1 MRRAKLR
8 DVQGNASDSKQQRVL
23 LVSKPVHAPFH
34 DGSQVLVREI
44 ANQLRRFTPTVMGT
58 GERHGFAAHVRVER
72 TYPRHGAFA
81 PQLQQNLRPMW
92 RLLRGPDVDV
102 WHFVFAPNLRSCR
115 AIRALRQFKTRP
127 TVQTIASPPR
137 SFEGVE
143 QLLFGD
149 AIVAQSEW
157 TAEQVRAHWGARVD
171 VIRPPVSPVA
181 VPAPELT
188 ASLRRQLD
196 VALDAELVTYPGDLE
211 FSGGAER
218 VAAMVEPLVQARPN
232 VIVVFACRH
241 KTPAAA
247 GVLQQLKARLDPS
260 KVRFAGELPS
270 LPVLL
275 GTSRLVVFPAAQL
288 FAKVDIP
295 FALLEAMS
303 LGIPLVV
310 PEEGPVAELTSAVRV
325 PLQDNAAWVR
335 SSSEL
340 LSQAPMWEMIRT
352 RQRVQLESEFAAK
365 VVAARY
371 EDLYQRVL
379 G

>member
-1 MRRAKLR
+1 M
-8 DVQGNASDSKQQRVL
+8 QGNATEPTERRVL

-44 ANQLRRFTPTVMGT
+44 ANHMHRFLPTVMGT
-58 GERHGFAAHVRVER
+58 GERHGFGAHVRVER

-81 PQLQQNLRPMW
+81 PKLQQNLRPMW
-92 RLLRGPDVDV
+92 RLLRGPDADV
-102 WHFVFAPNLRSCR
+102 WHFVFAPNRRSCR
-115 AIRALRQFKTRP
+115 AVRALRQFKTRP
-127 TVQTIASPPR
+127 TVQTIASPPLG
-137 SFEGVE
+137 FEGIDE
-143 QLLFGD
+143 LLFGE

-157 TAEQVRAHWGARVD
+157 TKAQIGAHSNARID
-171 VIRPPVSPVA
+171 VIRPPLGPVPP
-181 VPAPELT
+181 PAPDLI
-188 ASLRRQLD
+188 ASLRRWLD
-196 VALDAELVTYPGDLE
+196 VAPEAELVTYPGDLE

-218 VAAMVEPLVQARPN
+218 VAAMVEPLVQARPG

-247 GVLQQLKARLDPS
+247 DVVQQLQGRLDPA

-275 GTSRLVVFPAAQL
+275 AASRLVVFPATQL

-303 LGIPLVV
+303 LGVPLLV
-310 PEEGPVAELTSAVRV
+310 PTEGPVAELTSAVRV
-325 PLQDNAAWVR
+325 PLQDNTAWVR
-335 SSSEL
+335 STSEL
-340 LSQAPMWEMIRT
+340 LSEVPMWEMIRT

-379 G
+379 GKAEPRSTG